1 VDSLGKTT
9 VLLPWSTAETFTAVK
24 TEQPLLYMGEG
35 FFWGLRS
42 ISPTGFLFLPQ
53 EVALWFDAIYN
64 NFYGRLINIHTQNC
78 AFHSM
83 SIETKLLVY
92 F

>member
-1 VDSLGKTT
+1 

-24 TEQPLLYMGEG
+24 TEQPLLYTGEG
-35 FFWGLRS
+35 FFFLSLRS
-42 ISPTGFLFLPQ
+42 ICPTGFLFLPQ

-64 NFYGRLINIHTQNC
+64 NFYGHLINTPTQNC

-83 SIETKLLVY
+83 SIETKFLVY